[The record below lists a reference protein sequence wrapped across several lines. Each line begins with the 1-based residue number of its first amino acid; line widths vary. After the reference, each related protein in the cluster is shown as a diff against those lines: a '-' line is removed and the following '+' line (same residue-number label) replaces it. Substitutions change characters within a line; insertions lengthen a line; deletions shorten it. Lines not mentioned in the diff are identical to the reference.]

1 MTEENRVKIKTLEEQ
16 ESQIVQKL
24 NQTLQKNTKLIN
36 ELQEK
41 SSAMRILV
49 SPRNVK
55 LPPSSNITLSS
66 VFKS

>member
-24 NQTLQKNTKLIN
+24 NQTLQNNTKLIN

-49 SPRNVK
+49 SPRNV
-55 LPPSSNITLSS
+55 
-66 VFKS
+66 